1 MKRDI
6 LLLAHLSPLALQFLD
21 VVGKLLISVFTI
33 SFLGLGL
40 LGLCLQISTLILT
53 LRELRTQL
61 LQLLL
66 ESAIVRLQ
74 LFASTVCIL

>member
-1 MKRDI
+1 MKSDI
-6 LLLAHLSPLALQFLD
+6 LLLAHFSPLSLQFLD
-21 VVGKLLISVFTI
+21 VVGKLLIGIFAI
-33 SFLGLGL
+33 SLLGLGL
-40 LGLCLQISTLILT
+40 LSLCLQISTLLLT

-66 ESAIVRLQ
+66 ESAIVCLQ